1 VFAIRFAYSEFDTDD
16 ESALEAMVQEA
27 LAAGLVFGGDEDAR
41 PAGSSHPT
49 AHLWDNGANAAE
61 ELANVM
67 EVRSIALADFGER
80 NVVAGTSLAE
90 LQETFA
96 LVYFF
101 HRYQVEAAIK
111 LVGAVDYRF
120 NVAGDGQELASPL
133 PAEEQRAAPGAVLG
147 TLDPVE
153 LDIAD
158 PTLSAL
164 TPSTAPGTGRNRERF
179 DANTSPNFDARG
191 AAISA
196 MDHVISLLLT
206 PERCARLNEQARIDP
221 SQLNLTEV
229 LDGVGEVAFDRRAR
243 TERLR
248 SLQRGLQSVFVTR
261 MIQRASD
268 PATPDDVR
276 AVMEM
281 HLQVLQRRLVRRSAT
296 DGPDAAHDAM
306 LARLLDRFL
315 NQNAWGSEVTVTPL
329 DLPPGS
335 PIGSPGFGDCAWE
348 D

>member
-1 VFAIRFAYSEFDTDD
+1 MRT
-16 ESALEAMVQEA
+16 
-27 LAAGLVFGGDEDAR
+27 
-41 PAGSSHPT
+41 
-49 AHLWDNGANAAE
+49 
-61 ELANVM
+61 
-67 EVRSIALADFGER
+67 
-80 NVVAGTSLAE
+80 
-90 LQETFA
+90 
-96 LVYFF
+96 
-101 HRYQVEAAIK
+101 
-111 LVGAVDYRF
+111 
-120 NVAGDGQELASPL
+120 
-133 PAEEQRAAPGAVLG
+133 
-147 TLDPVE
+147 
-153 LDIAD
+153 
-158 PTLSAL
+158 
-164 TPSTAPGTGRNRERF
+164 
-179 DANTSPNFDARG
+179 
-191 AAISA
+191 
-196 MDHVISLLLT
+196 
-206 PERCARLNEQARIDP
+206 
-221 SQLNLTEV
+221 SQLSLTEV